1 MLRSLVHS
9 LVWCSAVAVLASC
22 GGGGGGGGAAPPV
35 PSITAINGGFAG
47 SGTAG
52 SLFVVD
58 GTGFGSPAVATA
70 GYSVDFKDTASG
82 AVVASAAVNYAAGDW
97 NDAYIKGTVPNGL
110 TTSTTYKLAVTTA
123 GGTSNAMDFTV
134 VASVA
139 FSPST
144 ITWSAATSTLPAAVQ
159 GFPSVISTLTS
170 TATTTSYLYV
180 LGGNTASAATTTNGK
195 ALNTDAVYMNRLDNV
210 TGGLPGSWT
219 ATTALPA
226 KLGFSAAVYANK
238 FNSFAGGNGHVYVLG
253 GLDSQGTAT
262 TTVYHAAVKD
272 DGSLDAWAET
282 TALPHALSAH
292 GAVLVRGRVYVA
304 GGNDTAGNPVK
315 TVYTAPVQSNGSIGA
330 WAALADLPDAR
341 AYHQFVTV
349 AGYLYVIGGDNTAVT
364 PLSEAQSVSSQ
375 GNIYYAQI
383 NLLDGSLVNSAWTTN
398 SGGIGKNREKFT
410 ATVAGSYI
418 LLSGGL
424 YNGQPGSSEQTYAT
438 INSDGSVSPFG
449 GATGSNTISG
459 TLLPTPGYNFY
470 NHANAYF
477 VDASGKPHV
486 IILGGGDAVTGA
498 PHNGVWVCSQQ

>member
-1 MLRSLVHS
+1 MLRSVLRT
-9 LVWCSAVAVLASC
+9 LIWCIAVAVLASC
-22 GGGGGGGGAAPPV
+22 GGGGGGGGSAPPV
-35 PSITAINGGFAG
+35 PSITAINGGLAG

-58 GTGFGSPAVATA
+58 GSGFGSLSAATG
-70 GYSVDFKDTASG
+70 GYSVDFKDAASG

-110 TTSTTYKLAVTTA
+110 TTSTAYKISVTTA
-123 GGTSNAMDFTV
+123 GGTSNAVDFTV

-144 ITWSAATSTLPAAVQ
+144 ITWSAATSTLPAAIQ

-170 TATTTSYLYV
+170 TATTTSYLYTF
-180 LGGNTASAATTTNGK
+180 GGNTASSATTTNGK
-195 ALNTDAVYMNRLDNV
+195 SLNTDAVSMNRLDNA
-210 TGGLPGSWT
+210 TGGLAGSWT

-226 KLGFSAAVYANK
+226 KRGFSSAVYANK
-238 FNSFAGGNGHVYVLG
+238 FNSFVGGNGHVYLLG
-253 GLDSQGTAT
+253 GLDDQGNPT
-262 TTVYHAAVKD
+262 TTVYHAAVND
-272 DGSLDAWAET
+272 DGALGAWAAT
-282 TALPHALSAH
+282 TALPQALSAH

-304 GGNDTAGNPVK
+304 GGNDSAGNPVK
-315 TVYTAPVQSNGSIGA
+315 TVYTAPVKSDGSLGA

-349 AGYLYVIGGDNTAVT
+349 AGYLYVIGGDNAAVS
-364 PLSEAQSVSSQ
+364 PLSNAQSVSSQ
-375 GNIYYAQI
+375 GNIYYAKI
-383 NLLDGSLVNSAWTTN
+383 NLLDGSLVNNAWTTN

-424 YNGQPGSSEQTYAT
+424 YNGTPGSSEQTYAT

-449 GATGSNTISG
+449 GATGSHTISG
-459 TLLPTPGYNFY
+459 SVGGYNFY

-486 IILGGGDAVTGA
+486 IILGGGDAVSGA
-498 PHNGVWVCSQQ
+498 PHDGVWVCSQQ

>member
-1 MLRSLVHS
+1 MSRFVLRLLICCV
-9 LVWCSAVAVLASC
+9 SAVVLVSC

-35 PSITAINGGFAG
+35 PSITAINGGLAG

-58 GTGFGSPAVATA
+58 GTGFGTIGGATG
-70 GYSVDFKDTASG
+70 GYSVDFKDAVSG
-82 AVVASAAVNYAAGDW
+82 TVVASAAVNYVAGDW
-97 NDAYIKGTVPNGL
+97 NDAFIKGTVPNGL
-110 TTSTTYKLAVTTA
+110 TTSTTYKIAVTTA
-123 GGTSNAMDFTV
+123 GGTSNAMDFMV

-144 ITWSAATSTLPAAVQ
+144 ITWSAATSTLPVAMH
-159 GFPSVISTLTS
+159 GFPSVISTIVS
-170 TATTTSYLYV
+170 TVTTTSYLYV
-180 LGGNTASAATTTNGK
+180 LGGNIASSATATGGEAA
-195 ALNTDAVYMNRLDNV
+195 NTDAVYMNLLDNA
-210 TGGLPGSWT
+210 TGGLAGAWA

-282 TALPHALSAH
+282 TALPQALFAH
-292 GAVLVRGRVYVA
+292 GAVLVRGRIYVA
-304 GGNDTAGNPVK
+304 GGNDTSGNPVK
-315 TVYTAPVQSNGSIGA
+315 TVYAAAVRSDGSLGA

-349 AGYLYVIGGDNTAVT
+349 AGYLYVIGGDNTPVV
-364 PLSEAQSVSSQ
+364 PLDNAQSVSSQ

-383 NLLDGSLVNSAWTTN
+383 NLLDGSLVNNTWATN
-398 SGGIGKNREKFT
+398 TGGLTKNREKFT

-418 LLSGGL
+418 LVSGGL
-424 YNGQPGSSEQTYAT
+424 YNGLPGSSEQSYAT
-438 INSDGSVSPFG
+438 INSDGSIGSFG
-449 GATGSNTISG
+449 GATGSSTIGGSPG
-459 TLLPTPGYNFY
+459 GYNFY

-486 IILGGGDAVTGA
+486 IILGGGDAVSGA
-498 PHNGVWVCSQQ
+498 PHDGVWICSQQ